1 MPPKS
6 SQGDQGSTADYREEF
21 LLNKHDLV
29 LAKISETR
37 DVDQCS
43 LSKDRASN
51 HRSADICQLIAL
63 VQPWRDEVVRPLRV
77 ARRFLKTTT
86 WKTSETDSLRKRIQ
100 EQKLGAERLQ
110 QLFLEARLDP
120 LAVCVWGET
129 VTITDEI
136 RALPGQTAQAIQMQ
150 FFAKADSLGDHRG
163 IAQLRHYRRRN
174 LDVQA
179 FQLRQGLRP
188 AAPRNALINALSNRP
203 PRKMAARL
211 KFWPEILQPVGV
223 NRAIR
228 S

>member
-1 MPPKS
+1 M
-6 SQGDQGSTADYREEF
+6 
-21 LLNKHDLV
+21 
-29 LAKISETR
+29 
-37 DVDQCS
+37 
-43 LSKDRASN
+43 
-51 HRSADICQLIAL
+51 
-63 VQPWRDEVVRPLRV
+63 
-77 ARRFLKTTT
+77 
-86 WKTSETDSLRKRIQ
+86 SETDSLRKRIQ

-150 FFAKADSLGDHRG
+150 LFAKADSLGDHRG

-179 FQLRQGLRP
+179 FGKEFDP
-188 AAPRNALINALSNRP
+188 AAPRNALINDLSNRP